1 MPLIYNTFINDESK
15 LNAKIDAHVADLI
28 EITAAE
34 GTPMTREQILQ
45 NYEKNKGKDYLRNY
59 YAMPLVVYDYL
70 ADNNNVDFT
79 LREIESK

>member
-1 MPLIYNTFINDESK
+1 
-15 LNAKIDAHVADLI
+15 
-28 EITAAE
+28 
-34 GTPMTREQILQ
+34 MTREQSWQ